1 MGTAIFTKGADV
13 SASSNHYFPPVET
26 PLVWGNFE
34 TDALRQSRRLTNWG
48 SLAGTFTLSGIAQL
62 VAKGI
67 AAAAGTDSRITLGT
81 FTPDA
86 FSLVA
91 LVDVGESAGIFRHR
105 NIRISTDASKKLQ
118 RIMDA
123 GFSNSGIT
131 APSTG
136 AFVVFLNGD
145 ATGHA
150 YGLLT
155 SSSVQKSTSTAAN
168 TSTTAT
174 WLGGNNQAGVATAWA
189 AYGTAFYDRKLSDNE
204 LILVAERLINR
215 ARALGVTV
223 NG

>member
-34 TDALRQSRRLTNWG
+34 TDTLRQSRRLTNWG

-86 FSLVA
+86 FTLVA
-91 LVDVGESAGIFRHR
+91 LVDVGENAAIFRHR

-155 SSSVQKSTSTAAN
+155 SSSVQKSTSAAAN

>member
-13 SASSNHYFPPVET
+13 SASSNHYFAPVET

-34 TDALRQSRRLTNWG
+34 TDVLRQSRRLTNWG

-86 FSLVA
+86 FTLVA
-91 LVDVGESAGIFRHR
+91 LVDVGENAAIFRHR

-123 GFSNSGIT
+123 GSSNSGIT

-145 ATGHA
+145 STGHA

-155 SSSVQKSTSTAAN
+155 STSVHKSTSTAAN
-168 TSTTAT
+168 SSTTSTFV
-174 WLGGNNQAGVATAWA
+174 GGNNQFGVPVAWA
-189 AYGTAFYDRKLSDNE
+189 AYGTVFYDRKLSDNE

-215 ARALGVTV
+215 ARTLGVTV